1 MLVFFHESYDMK
13 KALSLLTAAV
23 LAASFT
29 FTSVF
34 SVAAGPELSPE
45 PEVIFTPKADT
56 NLDGKVSETDFLRYK
71 FYLLGDKT
79 MLDNNPKNDLNYDG
93 NISIHD
99 MLKLR
104 RVLDGA
110 DYLWNPDNLPVMDGS
125 TSAIPLEAG
134 FKSRLLGISYDDA
147 YDMVEHHKTHES
159 FSMLLSGEN
168 DMIFTVPI
176 SESQQREA
184 DEKGVHLNFVPV
196 AKEGFVFIVNKN
208 NPVNS
213 LTQEQIKGIYSGEIT
228 NWKDV
233 GGNDEPIIAYQRNRD
248 SGSQNLITEFMG
260 ERELMQKENMKTVI
274 STMNDLI
281 KAVVEYDNSE
291 QAIGYSVFSYAAQMH
306 ENNSDIKF
314 IAVDGIAP
322 SKDTLADGTYPLISS
337 TYAVYTDS
345 APQCVHDFVKWA
357 ASEEGQTCA
366 LENGYLPV
374 KDMELPE
381 MLKPY
386 NKRGT
391 GKPKPENHK
400 PEYMRTEL
408 TGSISTDK
416 PEITFLKDKKLQG
429 TINSDLNDLILSK
442 IEQGTP
448 LYYKYYIS
456 DISYTIINGY
466 MSILIKYNYYTK
478 INPQTIT
485 YTDDDF
491 IYCGYTKY
499 DYSSTE
505 HEYCTLNYDLREGK
519 RIYNFSDLFYD
530 DTAFVPVLNDALSEA
545 SDYFSLYRKADFT
558 GLTNN
563 FEDFTVT
570 SVILPGKNPYYGQ
583 STELKFDDSYYL
595 SDYMVTVEFYDMK
608 DLLEFKNLDQ
618 HPDRIYTCFRDEWN
632 ITQVKDENNE
642 RYSKVEGSVF
652 HTSDEIKE
660 FQKVYEKIITEAN
673 YKVGIYNIERR
684 SYQKVTLNLIL
695 LRIDSY
701 CYGYSQM
708 FNDKGDRV
716 FFSDI
721 FGKEF
726 EYLDED
732 ISFISRISLE
742 DNTVTVSTNKN
753 GNLTLD
759 LNPDHINMDYIRLP
773 LKTEMEKANN

>member
-1 MLVFFHESYDMK
+1 MK

-45 PEVIFTPKADT
+45 PEITFTPKADT

-391 GKPKPENHK
+391 GKPKPENYK

-429 TINSDLNDLILSK
+429 TINSDLNNLILSK

-448 LYYKYYIS
+448 LHHEYKISYIY
-456 DISYTIINGY
+456 YTIINGY
-466 MSILIKYNYYTK
+466 MSIIIKYTFYTK
-478 INPQTIT
+478 TKAEPDPI
-485 YTDDDF
+485 DDDDYDSTYF
-491 IYCGYTKY
+491 SYTKY
-499 DYSSTE
+499 DYHFTTDK
-505 HEYCTLNYDLREGK
+505 YCTLNYDLREGK

-530 DTAFVPVLNDALSEA
+530 DTVFVPVLNDTL
-545 SDYFSLYRKADFT
+545 SDYFDNRAATSRKTDFT
-558 GLTNN
+558 GLTSN

-570 SVILPGKNPYYGQ
+570 SVILPEKNPYCGR
-583 STELKFDDSYYL
+583 STELRFDDSYYL
-595 SDYMVTVEFYDMK
+595 SDYMVTGEFYDMK

-642 RYSKVEGSVF
+642 RHSKVEGSVF

-660 FQKVYEKIITEAN
+660 FQKVYEKIITDAN

-684 SYQKVTLNLIL
+684 SYQNVTLNLIL